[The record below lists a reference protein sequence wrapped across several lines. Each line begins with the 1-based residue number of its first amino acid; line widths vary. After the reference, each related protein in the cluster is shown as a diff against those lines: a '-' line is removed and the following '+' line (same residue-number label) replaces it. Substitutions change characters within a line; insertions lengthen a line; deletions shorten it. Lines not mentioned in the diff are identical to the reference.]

1 MEGGATVTLDDLYK
15 QLQGLTDEHKANTAK
30 LEERVKQLEADNN
43 ALRAKPADL
52 SATASALSQTP
63 KTKSALQEE
72 EEQIKKGMAKMMANN
87 AQWPI
92 PSVAT
97 ADAWAKFF
105 KTSFEGMQA
114 KGKKPAPQVAA
125 VTNVLEL
132 QGELTDFLMAIAEG
146 TFGNEDVRKMMANG
160 LKSYITSYIG
170 QKILQSEGELMK
182 LVAKNDMPGTATMIL
197 GKVKDQIATAR
208 APIQKRAASPTSP
221 SAAANAAFAKGATV
235 SALGLQKHVEE
246 GHKAVDQM
254 KQQAA
259 AIKIQAVA
267 RAAQARGKTPEGQAE
282 AAKAR
287 QAAATAH
294 AASAKGQVE
303 QMAVKSPASL
313 AKGEAAK
320 QALVQMKADKLK
332 TPEGQAAAAQQATAA
347 STAAAAKAQ
356 ADVVATKAAA
366 EAAKTAA
373 ASQLAAKKAEVAAL
387 KTAVKTTKDTGLVE
401 RKSARDLKHQDLK
414 VQKESAKA
422 EKEAAKHEYKTSLT
436 KYNAAKKAVESGP
449 VEGRAAAYKEQ
460 LALGKQVGIAR
471 VRTEKAN
478 DKLKESSKALS
489 ASRNTNTVRRYVGNP
504 LYKTKKGIQGTAK
517 AAWRGTK
524 GTVKAVVN
532 APGRMVRALKPS
544 NIKASLTNQL
554 ASYKAKMGKH
564 VDTLKNMGSALN
576 AQFKESA
583 NIERLRMLNEQGTA
597 LVGKLKQQLT
607 TAIEELERLREQP
620 KSDLRDFNIEAKEKE
635 VAQRKADYEKKESE
649 LLTQNENP
657 VIPGTTSS
665 I

>member
-1 MEGGATVTLDDLYK
+1 MEGGSTVTLEDLYK

-30 LEERVKQLEADNN
+30 LEERVKQLEADNT
-43 ALRAKPADL
+43 ALRTKPDL

-105 KTSFEGMQA
+105 KASFEGMA
-114 KGKKPAPQVAA
+114 TKGKTKPPEVAA

-259 AIKIQAVA
+259 AIKIQAAA
-267 RAAQARGKTPEGQAE
+267 RAAQARGKTPE
-282 AAKAR
+282 AR

-303 QMAVKSPASL
+303 KMAVKSPASL

-332 TPEGQAAAAQQATAA
+332 TPEGQAAAAQKAA
-347 STAAAAKAQ
+347 ETSKAAAAKAQ
-356 ADVVATKAAA
+356 ADIAATKAAA

-373 ASQLAAKKAEVAAL
+373 ASQLAAKKAEVAAA
-387 KTAVKTTKDTGLVE
+387 KTAVQTTKETKLVDRKTT
-401 RKSARDLKHQDLK
+401 RDINHQELKLT
-414 VQKESAKA
+414 KETNKKNT
-422 EKEAAKHEYKTSLT
+422 EDAKHELKAADANLAQLT
-436 KYNAAKKAVESGP
+436 RQVKYGTPAEKAA
-449 VEGRAAAYKEQ
+449 
-460 LALGKQVGIAR
+460 
-471 VRTEKAN
+471 VRTQVKDALNRRTKAADN
-478 DKLKESSKALS
+478 LYRSKAELSRSRKALS
-489 ASRNTNTVRRYVGNP
+489 SSRNANTTRRYIGNP

-517 AAWRGTK
+517 ATGRAIK

-532 APGRMVRALKPS
+532 APGRMVRALAPS
-544 NIKASLTNQL
+544 NIKASLSNQL

-583 NIERLRMLNEQGTA
+583 KMERLRMLNDQGTA
-597 LVGKLKQQLT
+597 LLGKLKQQLT

-620 KSDLRDFNIEAKEKE
+620 KTDLRDFNIEAKEKE